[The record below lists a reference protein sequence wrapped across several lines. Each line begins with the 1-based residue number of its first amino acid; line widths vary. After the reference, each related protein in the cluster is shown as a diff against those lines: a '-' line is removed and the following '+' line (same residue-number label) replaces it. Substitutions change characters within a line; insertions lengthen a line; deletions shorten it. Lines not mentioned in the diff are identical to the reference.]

1 MIRYNLLLTRT
12 GTHCT
17 CQNAIAQE
25 SQYWQ
30 FAISSIILAFFLN
43 IATFITDIVLDAADW
58 RKMSTRW
65 RRAYK
70 RLEIPIN
77 H

>member
-1 MIRYNLLLTRT
+1 MIGYNLLLTRT

-17 CQNAIAQE
+17 CQNAIALE

-43 IATFITDIVLDAADW
+43 IATFITDIVLDAAD
-58 RKMSTRW
+58 
-65 RRAYK
+65 
-70 RLEIPIN
+70 
-77 H
+77 

>member
-1 MIRYNLLLTRT
+1 MTKNMIRYNLLLTRT

-17 CQNAIAQE
+17 CQNAIALE

-58 RKMSTRW
+58 HKMSTR
-65 RRAYK
+65 
-70 RLEIPIN
+70 
-77 H
+77 

>member
-1 MIRYNLLLTRT
+1 MIRYNLLLTRM

-17 CQNAIAQE
+17 CQNAIALE

-58 RKMSTRW
+58 RKMSTR
-65 RRAYK
+65 
-70 RLEIPIN
+70 
-77 H
+77 

>member
-12 GTHCT
+12 ETHCI
-17 CQNAIAQE
+17 CQNAIALE

-58 RKMSTRW
+58 RKMSTR
-65 RRAYK
+65 
-70 RLEIPIN
+70 
-77 H
+77 

>member
-1 MIRYNLLLTRT
+1 MIGYNLLLTRT

-17 CQNAIAQE
+17 CQNAIALE

-43 IATFITDIVLDAADW
+43 IATFITDIVLMRQIGAKCRQDEEEHI
-58 RKMSTRW
+58 RG
-65 RRAYK
+65 
-70 RLEIPIN
+70 
-77 H
+77 

>member
-17 CQNAIAQE
+17 CQNAIALE
-25 SQYWQ
+25 SRYWQ

-58 RKMSTRW
+58 RKMSTR
-65 RRAYK
+65 
-70 RLEIPIN
+70 
-77 H
+77 

>member
-1 MIRYNLLLTRT
+1 MIGYNLLLTRT

-17 CQNAIAQE
+17 CQNAIALE

-43 IATFITDIVLDAADW
+43 IATFITGRLAQNVD
-58 RKMSTRW
+58 KMKKS
-65 RRAYK
+65 
-70 RLEIPIN
+70 I
-77 H
+77 